1 MKHDAA
7 MSTPFRFVLGCV
19 GILLGLGP
27 AAAADKIKAVATFS
41 VIGDMVA
48 NVAGDRI
55 DLVTLVGPGGD
66 TELFKPSLGDGK
78 SVAEARI
85 VFMNDLNDEF
95 EPWLEPLLKRVKF
108 GGTKVVVS
116 RGAKTYSS
124 SEERAPRSKV
134 TEEEIDQHAW
144 LDPKNG
150 VIYVRNIAAALA
162 KSDPANAPDYR
173 ARAAAYI
180 KELQDLDAWAK
191 TEMAAVPPAKR
202 RILSSHDS
210 LQYLARAYGITMLAI
225 NGWTNN
231 SEPSAAELASLA
243 QRIRREGIHALFLD
257 SITDPRAMQ
266 QVAKETGAAIGGTLY
281 GDALSK
287 PGGEADTYV
296 KMIRHDV
303 TTLIAGMMKN

>member
-1 MKHDAA
+1 MKRDV
-7 MSTPFRFVLGCV
+7 STGTSFRFVLACV
-19 GILLGLGP
+19 GFLLGIGP
-27 AAAADKIKAVATFS
+27 AAAVDKIRVVATFS

-48 NVAGDRI
+48 NVAGDRV
-55 DLVTLVGPGGD
+55 DLVTLVGPAGD
-66 TELFKPSLGDGK
+66 TELFKPSLADGK
-78 SVAEARI
+78 SVAEAKI

-95 EPWLEPLLKRVKF
+95 EPWLEPLLKSVKF
-108 GGTKVVVS
+108 GGSKIVVS

-124 SEERAPRSKV
+124 SEERAPRSKAA
-134 TEEEIDQHAW
+134 EEIDQHAW

-162 KSDPANAPDYR
+162 KSDPANAADYR

-210 LQYLARAYGITMLAI
+210 LQYLAKAYGITMLSI

-231 SEPSAAELASLA
+231 SEASAAELASLT
-243 QRIRREGIHALFLD
+243 QKIRQEGIRALFLD

-266 QVAKETGAAIGGTLY
+266 QVAQETGAAIGGTLY

-287 PGGEADTYV
+287 PGGEADSYL
-296 KMIRHDV
+296 KMVRHDV